1 MCQLHHFSPEL
12 WSSLY
17 FPVVKRTC
25 SRYFYCM
32 RWTFFP
38 LFLQGPL
45 IRFLNPPDLCQ
56 QRLHRAPIRLQ
67 TPASQTGKH
76 DLQGC
81 PREIDRPIPTL
92 NPTSVMEVSTPWPF
106 WEERCLSSRYR
117 RHLFCFFFSI
127 WLFWDVVLDPRAVIF
142 QCLLVEQYVQ
152 YFPLIPWSRAWALL
166 LVCPERHM
174 PIV

>member
-17 FPVVKRTC
+17 FPVVKRTF

-117 RHLFCFFFSI
+117 RHLFCFFLAFDCFEM
-127 WLFWDVVLDPRAVIF
+127 LFWTPELLYSSVYWLNSTYSTFPWSLDPELELY
-142 QCLLVEQYVQ
+142 C
-152 YFPLIPWSRAWALL
+152 
-166 LVCPERHM
+166 
-174 PIV
+174 